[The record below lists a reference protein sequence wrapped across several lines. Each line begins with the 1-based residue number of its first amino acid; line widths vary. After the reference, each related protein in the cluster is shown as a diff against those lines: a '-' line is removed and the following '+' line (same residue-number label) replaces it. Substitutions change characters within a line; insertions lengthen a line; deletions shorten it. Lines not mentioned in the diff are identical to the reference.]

1 MVPPATLP
9 VRGPQDQHKHCRTRS
24 FDWHSLVA
32 HSAMT
37 WSPRGD
43 TVGCLEHTAFT
54 RVTTMADSDGW
65 HEVGLV
71 FQARGLNP
79 PSVPMASVGSNTAS
93 GSSRGYLQQEHIM
106 PSRLLPGSEDPDRD
120 LSCGSRMTAP
130 CELPGQ
136 PAADGPA
143 PDPGGIAP
151 TSSQAT
157 GSTTLSGPASHG
169 LTTSVL
175 TAAMTAYTLGAGIT
189 ATAGT
194 RLALQWLLITVFGL
208 HPFQAVP
215 TGEVMHSCCS
225 SLLPQWSVLSWGNLR
240 ACCPP

>member
-1 MVPPATLP
+1 MGAGKGPLANPQANQLRMIQCPTLMGFTP
-9 VRGPQDQHKHCRTRS
+9 VT
-24 FDWHSLVA
+24 SL
-32 HSAMT
+32 T
-37 WSPRGD
+37 
-43 TVGCLEHTAFT
+43 
-54 RVTTMADSDGW
+54 
-65 HEVGLV
+65 
-71 FQARGLNP
+71 
-79 PSVPMASVGSNTAS
+79 
-93 GSSRGYLQQEHIM
+93 
-106 PSRLLPGSEDPDRD
+106 
-120 LSCGSRMTAP
+120 
-130 CELPGQ
+130 
-136 PAADGPA
+136 
-143 PDPGGIAP
+143 
-151 TSSQAT
+151 T

-215 TGEVMHSCCS
+215 TGEVMHGCCS